1 MKSFKSFTLAVFVAI
16 SAGHAAFAQG
26 CDLSSEKFMRSAT
39 PEMISDCVAALD
51 EAPPIPAVKN
61 LVRFGDPFSV
71 DNVLAS
77 LSEDTMNTLR
87 SAGEQH
93 VPTLMHMAINNPD
106 PAVLAVLA
114 AWGFDPNAMTE
125 YDDGGWLGF
134 ARGTT
139 PLHLAAKAG
148 KADHVAMLLAIG
160 ADPTIEDPE
169 GRTPDSLEERIHFY
183 GRFATRY
190 VLEAFHAPG
199 DEETITSIIRDRP
212 FGSRPR
218 KSPVSCDQFLT
229 KQFFQNATGSDIRS
243 CFKQG
248 AKPFGTNK
256 NGDTALHLASAWGT
270 SETILS
276 VVRAVPREQLKRLL
290 SLKNREGD
298 TPLHYAAKYSKD
310 PDNVSLLIAL
320 GAKVS
325 SRNNKGLSPLHL
337 AVTRKDLASNLTAR
351 LLASKPAGEFLNIKG
366 IYQKGKNLILG
377 SNEVRDNNG
386 NTPLHRAA
394 IYSETYL
401 PVLVLLNHG
410 YSPDTAN
417 NKGMT
422 PLMYAAYR
430 EQAGKLS
437 DKNGRRSPILK
448 PIYERRLFKLLIQ
461 YSKAPCAVIGT
472 KYGEQAGRSALTLA
486 RNNSALTYADASGKF
501 RSSVS
506 ILQEKCSQ

>member
-1 MKSFKSFTLAVFVAI
+1 MKSFKSFTLAVFLVI
-16 SAGHAAFAQG
+16 SAGHAAFAQE
-26 CDLSSEKFMRSAT
+26 CDLSSVKFVRSAT
-39 PEMISDCVAALD
+39 PETISDCVAGLN
-51 EAPPIPAVKN
+51 EAPSIPVVEN
-61 LVRFGDPFSV
+61 LVRFGDPLSV
-71 DNVLAS
+71 DTVLGN
-77 LSEDTMNTLR
+77 LSDGTMNTLR
-87 SAGEQH
+87 SASERH
-93 VPTLMHMAINNPD
+93 VPTLMHVAIDNPD

-114 AWGFDPNAMTE
+114 TRGFDPNAMTE

-160 ADPTIEDPE
+160 ANPSIKDTE
-169 GRTPDSLEERIHFY
+169 GRTPVSLEEIIYFY

-190 VLEAFHAPG
+190 VFEAFYAPG
-199 DEETITSIIRDRP
+199 DEETINSIISDKP
-212 FGSRPR
+212 FGAPPS
-218 KSPVSCDQFLT
+218 KSHVSCHPFLT
-229 KQFFQNATGSDIRS
+229 KHFFQNASGVNIQR
-243 CFKQG
+243 CFNQG

-290 SLKNREGD
+290 SLKDMAGN

-310 PDNVSLLIAL
+310 PDNISLLIAL

-351 LLASKPAGEFLNIKG
+351 LLATKPAGEFLNIKG

-377 SNEVRDNNG
+377 SNETRDNNG

-401 PVLVLLNHG
+401 PVLVLLAHG

-417 NKGMT
+417 NKGLT

-430 EQAGKLS
+430 EQAGKLPE
-437 DKNGRRSPILK
+437 KNGRRSPILK
-448 PIYERRLFKLLIQ
+448 PTYERRLFNLLVQ

-472 KYGEQAGRSALTLA
+472 KYGEEAGRSVLTLA
-486 RNNSALTYADASGKF
+486 RNNSALTYVDASGKF
-501 RSSVS
+501 RSPVS